1 MMFLEKNKKRF
12 IFLGAFLLCVIIV
25 EFAIRV
31 FFPQGSFYL
40 FHFDRKNNIR
50 KNKVVLRKP
59 DVPTAYRSIFP
70 LPYFTNV
77 RGEVYS
83 DNIYPFEKKKK
94 DLRILLVGGSN
105 MIPFLEGAYEKNL
118 GKTVELI
125 NCSMVASNF
134 LSYYQNLKTNC
145 ARYKEVDIVVFQ
157 VNLFPQD
164 DVVNSI
170 LGLFYGEYI
179 TDNPDYYIYAKLQ
192 DIQFPHGE
200 DVDSEI
206 AMSFPITN
214 EDLEGYLSHH
224 FVNNNSLYEK
234 LHSYRFIKN
243 SYILLGLQAKLKKL
257 SQVKVN
263 MAPRIGKSLYIT
275 KEIRNWFPDSRII
288 MMLQSNMPYQ
298 KLVQHQEYWSLW
310 NEFRQKTKPYNLEYL
325 EAYHFVTEGE
335 LADYNR
341 HFSEA
346 LYQKMFDS
354 LVSRILL
361 K

>member
-170 LGLFYGEYI
+170 LGLFLWRV
-179 TDNPDYYIYAKLQ
+179 YY
-192 DIQFPHGE
+192 
-200 DVDSEI
+200 
-206 AMSFPITN
+206 
-214 EDLEGYLSHH
+214 
-224 FVNNNSLYEK
+224 
-234 LHSYRFIKN
+234 
-243 SYILLGLQAKLKKL
+243 
-257 SQVKVN
+257 
-263 MAPRIGKSLYIT
+263 
-275 KEIRNWFPDSRII
+275 
-288 MMLQSNMPYQ
+288 
-298 KLVQHQEYWSLW
+298 
-310 NEFRQKTKPYNLEYL
+310 
-325 EAYHFVTEGE
+325 
-335 LADYNR
+335 
-341 HFSEA
+341 
-346 LYQKMFDS
+346 
-354 LVSRILL
+354 
-361 K
+361 